1 MLDTLSISRMPL
13 LAEQVQGRDGDV
25 EDVLGMT
32 SLGGVKLARHPGL
45 SHFMT
50 VLGLYSTVTASIQYI
65 RCSYIPISNLTSV
78 NLHPG

>member
-1 MLDTLSISRMPL
+1 MLDTLSISRMLL

-32 SLGGVKLARHPGL
+32 SLGDVKLARPAGL

-50 VLGLYSTVTASIQYI
+50 VLGLYV
-65 RCSYIPISNLTSV
+65 
-78 NLHPG
+78 